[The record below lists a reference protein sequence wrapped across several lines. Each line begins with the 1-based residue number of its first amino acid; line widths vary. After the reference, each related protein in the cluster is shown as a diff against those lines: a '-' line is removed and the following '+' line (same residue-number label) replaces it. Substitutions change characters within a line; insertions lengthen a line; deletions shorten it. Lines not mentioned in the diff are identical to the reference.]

1 MRDGGGHGAADNA
14 GMALTDEQRQAIR
27 EEEQFRLQL
36 REELANSLPRAAP
49 GPLERLAAFFDTKAG
64 FWLLTTVLAS
74 VTATGFGTLQRYLD
88 RNEIREREVAE
99 ATRRD
104 TETLLKLG
112 PMLTSDNRSQVDM
125 AIVLLDGLTARKG
138 VDDVVAGQVRRLFQ
152 ATLTAGLKSDASD
165 PEKTQ
170 AQAIIAFADSA
181 RTAAI
186 QRPGAAA
193 SEPAATQASVSAAV
207 DQLTLPVRVYLQIGS
222 DDDRPRATAAL
233 EALRQAG
240 LIAPGVERVPPS
252 SAPRSNEL
260 RYCGDKVDPAALQRV
275 REAVAAAVSPPP
287 AEKVLQPSQCGK
299 VRANHFEVWYARAA
313 P

>member
-1 MRDGGGHGAADNA
+1 
-14 GMALTDEQRQAIR
+14 MALTDEQRQAIR

-36 REELANSLPRAAP
+36 RQELASSSPRAAP

-112 PMLTSDNRSQVDM
+112 PMLTSDKRSQVDM

-152 ATLTAGLKSDASD
+152 ATLTAGLKSDATD

-193 SEPAATQASVSAAV
+193 SEPATTQASVSAAI

-260 RYCGDKVDPAALQRV
+260 RYCGDKIDPGALQRV
-275 REAVAAAVSPPP
+275 REAVATAVSPPP

-313 P
+313 S

>member
-1 MRDGGGHGAADNA
+1 
-14 GMALTDEQRQAIR
+14 MALTDEQRQAIR

-36 REELANSLPRAAP
+36 RQELAVSSPRSAP

-112 PMLTSDNRSQVDM
+112 PMLTSDKRSQVDMAIVLLDGLTARM

-152 ATLTAGLKSDASD
+152 ATLTAGLKSDATD

-207 DQLTLPVRVYLQIGS
+207 DQITLPVRVYLQIGS

-260 RYCGDKVDPAALQRV
+260 RYCGDKIDPGALQRV

-299 VRANHFEVWYARAA
+299 VRANHFEVWYAHAA
-313 P
+313 S

>member
-1 MRDGGGHGAADNA
+1 
-14 GMALTDEQRQAIR
+14 MALTDEQRQAIR

>member
-1 MRDGGGHGAADNA
+1 
-14 GMALTDEQRQAIR
+14 MALTDEQRQAIR

-36 REELANSLPRAAP
+36 RQELAVSSPRSAP

-112 PMLTSDNRSQVDM
+112 PMLTSDKRSQVDMAIVLLDGLTARM

-152 ATLTAGLKSDASD
+152 ATLTAGL
-165 PEKTQ
+165 
-170 AQAIIAFADSA
+170 
-181 RTAAI
+181 
-186 QRPGAAA
+186 
-193 SEPAATQASVSAAV
+193 
-207 DQLTLPVRVYLQIGS
+207 
-222 DDDRPRATAAL
+222 
-233 EALRQAG
+233 
-240 LIAPGVERVPPS
+240 
-252 SAPRSNEL
+252 
-260 RYCGDKVDPAALQRV
+260 
-275 REAVAAAVSPPP
+275 
-287 AEKVLQPSQCGK
+287 
-299 VRANHFEVWYARAA
+299 
-313 P
+313 